1 MRCAHEKPPEAKLN
15 QHGFQHDGFERKRC
29 GVKWALVTFIT
40 AATVVLVALAWLQSG
55 GLQQHAM
62 FSAATPEAAVRALMT
77 QVQSHNFD
85 QAYAALDPSSN
96 TDLSSFVQ
104 DVAGS
109 NSSLRTYSSLQS
121 VDVSPLHADND
132 HAVVRLRMTWSS
144 AVGSLDDV
152 RDVNVKRD
160 GSVWRVVW
168 PKPAFQAVPPQVV
181 SVNYLRWEV
190 IGRNTSQAWGAQDVD
205 SPKVRITSMNAISR
219 PGRVVIL
226 GEVENED
233 TIPAYLNVNATLL
246 KADGSPIDEEGSFDL
261 ISHVLL
267 PKQVSPYRIDFPG
280 VRLDSV
286 KSVRMDA
293 RALLVPASADPV
305 IAATNQAVSKDGL
318 NRNVLKGELVNQS
331 GRPVN
336 IAQVLAAYYD
346 DQGKV
351 IWVSD
356 GYVDQALMPQVPV
369 PFAVDIPDDIAARLK
384 NYRVLVNHYSRSSS

>member
-1 MRCAHEKPPEAKLN
+1 MR
-15 QHGFQHDGFERKRC
+15 
-29 GVKWALVTFIT
+29 
-40 AATVVLVALAWLQSG
+40 
-55 GLQQHAM
+55 
-62 FSAATPEAAVRALMT
+62 
-77 QVQSHNFD
+77 
-85 QAYAALDPSSN
+85 
-96 TDLSSFVQ
+96 
-104 DVAGS
+104 
-109 NSSLRTYSSLQS
+109 
-121 VDVSPLHADND
+121 
-132 HAVVRLRMTWSS
+132 
-144 AVGSLDDV
+144 
-152 RDVNVKRD
+152 RD

-168 PKPAFQAVPPQVV
+168 PKPAFPTVPPQVV

-190 IGRNTSQAWGAQDVD
+190 IGRNTSQNWGSQDVD
-205 SPKVRITSMNAISR
+205 SPKVRITSMNAIAR

-233 TIPAYLNVNATLL
+233 TVPAYLNVNATLL
-246 KADGSPIDEEGSFDL
+246 KADGSPLEEEGSFDL

-267 PKQVSPYRIDFPG
+267 PKQISPYRIDFPG
-280 VRLDSV
+280 IRMDAV

-305 IAATNQAVSKDGL
+305 IAVSDQAVSKDGL

-346 DQGKV
+346 DSGKV

-369 PFAVDIPDDIAARLK
+369 PFAVDIPDDIARRLK
-384 NYRVLVNHYSRSSS
+384 NYRVIVNHYSRSSN

>member
-1 MRCAHEKPPEAKLN
+1 M
-15 QHGFQHDGFERKRC
+15 
-29 GVKWALVTFIT
+29 KWVLSAFLAIAT
-40 AATVVLVALAWLQSG
+40 AVLVAFAWLQSG
-55 GLQQHAM
+55 GLKQHAM
-62 FSAATPEAAVRALMT
+62 FSAGTPEEAVQALMSEIRAHDY
-77 QVQSHNFD
+77 Q
-85 QAYAALDPSSN
+85 QAYASLDRSSD
-96 TDLSSFVQ
+96 TDLASFIREM
-104 DVAGS
+104 AGS
-109 NSSLRTYSSLQS
+109 DGSLRTYSSLQTAE
-121 VDVSPLHADND
+121 VSPLHADHD
-132 HAVVRLRMTWSS
+132 EALVRLRMNWSS
-144 AVGSLDDV
+144 ALGSLDDV
-152 RDVNVKRD
+152 RDLRVRRD

-168 PKPAFQAVPPQVV
+168 PKPAFSTVPPQVV
-181 SVNYLRWEV
+181 SVNYLSWDV
-190 IGRNTSQAWGAQDVD
+190 IGRNTSQNWGAQDVD

-233 TIPAYLNVNATLL
+233 TVPAYLNVNATLL
-246 KADGSPIDEEGSFDL
+246 KADGSPIEEEGSFDL

-280 VRLDSV
+280 VRMDAV

-305 IAATNQAVSKDGL
+305 IAVTDQGVSKDGL
-318 NRNVLKGELVNQS
+318 NRTVLKGELVNQS

-346 DQGKV
+346 NFGKV

-369 PFAVDIPDDIAARLK
+369 AFAVDIPDDIAARLK
-384 NYRVLVNHYSRSSS
+384 NYRVIVNHYSRSSN

>member
-1 MRCAHEKPPEAKLN
+1 MRW
-15 QHGFQHDGFERKRC
+15 G
-29 GVKWALVTFIT
+29 LVTFLAI
-40 AATVVLVALAWLQSG
+40 ATVVLVAIAWLQSG
-55 GLQQHAM
+55 GAKQHAI
-62 FSAATPEAAVRALMT
+62 FSAVTPEEAVQALMS
-77 QVQSHNFD
+77 QIQAHNYQ
-85 QAYAALDPSSN
+85 QAYASLDRSSG
-96 TDLSSFVQ
+96 TDLASFIR
-104 DVAGS
+104 DMAGS
-109 NSSLRTYSSLQS
+109 DGSLRTYSSLQS
-121 VDVSPLHADND
+121 ADVSPLHADQD
-132 HAVVRLRMTWSS
+132 QALVRVRMNWSS

-152 RDVNVKRD
+152 RDLRVRRD

-168 PKPAFQAVPPQVV
+168 PKPAFPTVPPQVV

-190 IGRNTSQAWGAQDVD
+190 IGRNTSQTWGSQDVD
-205 SPKVRITSMNAISR
+205 SPKVRITSMNAIAR

-233 TIPAYLNVNATLL
+233 TVPAYLNVNATLL
-246 KADGSPIDEEGSFDL
+246 KADGSPLEEEGSFDL

-267 PKQVSPYRIDFPG
+267 PKQISPYRIDFPG
-280 VRLDSV
+280 IRMDAV

-305 IAATNQAVSKDGL
+305 IAVSDQAMSKDGL
-318 NRNVLKGELVNQS
+318 DRNVLKGELVNQS

-346 DQGKV
+346 DSGNV

-369 PFAVDIPDDIAARLK
+369 PFAVDIPDDIARRLK
-384 NYRVLVNHYSRSSS
+384 NYRVIVNHYSRSSN

>member
-1 MRCAHEKPPEAKLN
+1 M
-15 QHGFQHDGFERKRC
+15 
-29 GVKWALVTFIT
+29 KWG
-40 AATVVLVALAWLQSG
+40 LVAFLTIATAMLVGIAWVQSG
-55 GLQQHAM
+55 GLKQHAM
-62 FSAATPEAAVRALMT
+62 FSAGDPEEAVRALMAEI
-77 QVQSHNFD
+77 QAHDFER
-85 QAYAALDPSSN
+85 AYAALDRNSD
-96 TDLSSFVQ
+96 TDLQSFIR
-104 DVAGS
+104 DVSGS
-109 NSSLRTYSSLQS
+109 DGSLRTYSSLQS
-121 VDVSPLHADND
+121 ADVSPLHVTSDD
-132 HAVVRLRMTWSS
+132 AVVRVRMNWSS

-152 RDVNVKRD
+152 RDLHVRRD

-168 PKPAFQAVPPQVV
+168 PKPAFHNVPPQVV

-205 SPKVRITSMNAISR
+205 SPKVRITSMNAIAR
-219 PGRVVIL
+219 PDRVVIL

-233 TIPAYLNVNATLL
+233 TVPAYLNVNATLL
-246 KADGSPIDEEGSFDL
+246 KADGSPIEEEGSFDL

-280 VRLDSV
+280 IQLSAV

-305 IAATNQAVSKDGL
+305 IAVSDQTLGKDAL
-318 NRNVLKGELVNQS
+318 NRNVLKGDLVNQS

-346 DQGKV
+346 SAGKV

-369 PFAVDIPDDIAARLK
+369 PFAVDIPDDIAERLK
-384 NYRVLVNHYSRSSS
+384 NYRVTVNHYSRTSS

>member
-1 MRCAHEKPPEAKLN
+1 MRWIL
-15 QHGFQHDGFERKRC
+15 
-29 GVKWALVTFIT
+29 
-40 AATVVLVALAWLQSG
+40 AAFLTIATLVLVAIAWVQSG
-55 GLQQHAM
+55 GMKQHAI
-62 FSAATPEAAVRALMT
+62 FAAATPEAAVQALMSDI
-77 QVQSHNFD
+77 QARNYQ
-85 QAYAALDPSSN
+85 QAYDSLDHSGG
-96 TDLSSFVQ
+96 TDLASFIR

-109 NSSLRTYSSLQS
+109 DGSLRTYSSLQTA
-121 VDVSPLHADND
+121 DVSPLHADQD
-132 HAVVRLRMTWSS
+132 QALVRVRMNWSS

-152 RDVNVKRD
+152 RDLRVRRD
-160 GSVWRVVW
+160 SSVWRVVW
-168 PKPAFQAVPPQVV
+168 PKPSFPTIPPQVV

-190 IGRNTSQAWGAQDVD
+190 IGRNNSQNWGSQDVD
-205 SPKVRITSMNAISR
+205 SPKVRITSMNAIAR

-233 TIPAYLNVNATLL
+233 TVPAYLNVNATLL
-246 KADGSPIDEEGSFDL
+246 KADGSALDEEGSFDL

-280 VRLDSV
+280 VRMDAV

-305 IAATNQAVSKDGL
+305 IAVTDQALSKDGL

-346 DQGKV
+346 DSGKV

-356 GYVDQALMPQVPV
+356 GYVDQALMPQVPI
-369 PFAVDIPDDIAARLK
+369 PFAVNIPNDIAGRLK
-384 NYRVLVNHYSRSSS
+384 SYRVIVNHYSRTSS

>member
-1 MRCAHEKPPEAKLN
+1 M
-15 QHGFQHDGFERKRC
+15 
-29 GVKWALVTFIT
+29 KWGLVAFLTV
-40 AATVVLVALAWLQSG
+40 ATVVLVAIAWLQSG
-55 GLQQHAM
+55 GLKQHAM
-62 FSAATPEAAVRALMT
+62 FAAVTPEEAVQALMS
-77 QVQSHNFD
+77 QIQAHNY
-85 QAYAALDPSSN
+85 QRAYASLDRSSD
-96 TDLSSFVQ
+96 TDLASFTR
-104 DVAGS
+104 DMAGS
-109 NSSLRTYSSLQS
+109 DGSLRTYSSLQTAE
-121 VDVSPLHADND
+121 VSPLHADRD
-132 HAVVRLRMTWSS
+132 QALVRVRMNWSS
-144 AVGSLDDV
+144 ALGSLDDV
-152 RDVNVKRD
+152 RDLHVRRD

-168 PKPAFQAVPPQVV
+168 PKPAFSAVPPQVV
-181 SVNYLRWEV
+181 SVNYLRWDV
-190 IGRNTSQAWGAQDVD
+190 IGRNTSQNWGAQEVD

-233 TIPAYLNVNATLL
+233 TVPAYLNVNATLL

-280 VRLDSV
+280 VRMDAV

-293 RALLVPASADPV
+293 RALLVSASADPV
-305 IAATNQAVSKDGL
+305 IAVSDQALSKDGL
-318 NRNVLKGELVNQS
+318 DRNVLKGELVNQS

-346 DQGKV
+346 DSGKV

-369 PFAVDIPDDIAARLK
+369 PFAVDIPNDIAGRLK
-384 NYRVLVNHYSRSSS
+384 NYRVIVNHYTQASN

>member
-1 MRCAHEKPPEAKLN
+1 M
-15 QHGFQHDGFERKRC
+15 
-29 GVKWALVTFIT
+29 KWGLT
-40 AATVVLVALAWLQSG
+40 ASLIIATAVLVVFAWLQSG
-55 GLQQHAM
+55 GMKQRAM
-62 FSAATPEAAVRALMT
+62 FSAATPEEAVQALMSAIQT
-77 QVQSHNFD
+77 HNYQ
-85 QAYAALDPSSN
+85 QAYSSLDPTSN
-96 TDLSSFVQ
+96 ADLASFTR

-109 NSSLRTYSSLQS
+109 DGSLRTYSSLQAA
-121 VDVSPLHADND
+121 DVSPLHADRD
-132 HAVVRLRMTWSS
+132 QALVRVRMNWSS
-144 AVGSLDDV
+144 ALGSLDDV
-152 RDVNVKRD
+152 RDLRVLRD

-168 PKPAFQAVPPQVV
+168 PEPASSAVPPQVV
-181 SVNYLRWEV
+181 AVNYLRWEV
-190 IGRNTSQAWGAQDVD
+190 IGRNTSQKWGSQDVD
-205 SPKVRITSMNAISR
+205 SPKVRITSMNAITR

-233 TIPAYLNVNATLL
+233 TVPAYLNVNATLL
-246 KADGSPIDEEGSFDL
+246 RADGSPIEEEGSFDL

-267 PKQVSPYRIDFPG
+267 PKGVSPYRIDFPG
-280 VRLDSV
+280 VRLDAV

-305 IAATNQAVSKDGL
+305 IAVSDQILAKDGL

-346 DQGKV
+346 NSGKV

-369 PFAVDIPDDIAARLK
+369 PFAVDIPDDIAAKLH
-384 NYRVLVNHYSRSSS
+384 NYRVIVNHYSRSSN

>member
-1 MRCAHEKPPEAKLN
+1 M
-15 QHGFQHDGFERKRC
+15 
-29 GVKWALVTFIT
+29 KWGLVAFLAIAT
-40 AATVVLVALAWLQSG
+40 AVLVALAWLQSG
-55 GLQQHAM
+55 GLKEHAM
-62 FSAATPEAAVRALMT
+62 FSAVTPEEAVQALMS
-77 QVQSHNFD
+77 QIQAHNFE
-85 QAYAALDPSSN
+85 QAYASLDRSSD
-96 TDLSSFVQ
+96 TDLASFSRELG
-104 DVAGS
+104 GS
-109 NSSLRTYSSLQS
+109 DGSLRTYSSLQTAE
-121 VDVSPLHADND
+121 VSPLHSDSDQAL
-132 HAVVRLRMTWSS
+132 VRVRMNWSS
-144 AVGSLDDV
+144 ALGSLDDV
-152 RDVNVKRD
+152 RDLHVRRD
-160 GSVWRVVW
+160 GLVWRVVW
-168 PKPAFQAVPPQVV
+168 PKPAPSAVPPQVV

-190 IGRNTSQAWGAQDVD
+190 IGRNATQNWGAQDVD

-233 TIPAYLNVNATLL
+233 TVPAYLNVNATLL
-246 KADGSPIDEEGSFDL
+246 KADGSPIEEEGSFDL

-280 VRLDSV
+280 VRMDAV

-305 IAATNQAVSKDGL
+305 IAVSDQAVCKDGL
-318 NRNVLKGELVNQS
+318 DRNVLKGELVNES

-346 DQGKV
+346 NSGKV

-369 PFAVDIPDDIAARLK
+369 PFAVDIPDDIAGRLK
-384 NYRVLVNHYSRSSS
+384 NYRVIVNHYSRSSN

>member
-1 MRCAHEKPPEAKLN
+1 M
-15 QHGFQHDGFERKRC
+15 
-29 GVKWALVTFIT
+29 KWALAAFIGIVTVI
-40 AATVVLVALAWLQSG
+40 LVAFAWFQSG
-55 GLQQHAM
+55 GMKQHAM
-62 FSAATPEAAVRALMT
+62 FSAVTAEQAVQALMT
-77 QVQSHNFD
+77 QIQNRNYQ
-85 QAYAALDPSSN
+85 QAFASLDPASGA
-96 TDLSSFVQ
+96 DYSSFVR

-109 NSSLRTYSSLQS
+109 DGSLRTYSSLQS
-121 VDVSPLHADND
+121 SDVSPLHANADQ
-132 HAVVRLRMTWSS
+132 ALVRLRMTWSS

-152 RDVNVKRD
+152 RDVQVRRD

-168 PKPAFQAVPPQVV
+168 PKPAVTKVPPQVV

-190 IGRNTSQAWGAQDVD
+190 IGRNSSQSWGAQDVD

-219 PGRVVIL
+219 PGRVVIV

-233 TIPAYLNVNATLL
+233 TVPAYLNVNATLL
-246 KADGSPIDEEGSFDL
+246 KADGSPIEEEGSFDL

-280 VRLDSV
+280 VRMDAV

-305 IAATNQAVSKDGL
+305 IAISDQTLSKDGL
-318 NRNVLKGELVNQS
+318 SRTVLKGELVNQS

-346 DQGKV
+346 DSGKV
-351 IWVSD
+351 IWVAD

-369 PFAVDIPDDIAARLK
+369 PFAVDVPDDIAPRLK
-384 NYRVLVNHYSRSSS
+384 NYRVIVNHYSQAGS

>member
-1 MRCAHEKPPEAKLN
+1 M
-15 QHGFQHDGFERKRC
+15 
-29 GVKWALVTFIT
+29 KWPLVAFLAIATGALVAF
-40 AATVVLVALAWLQSG
+40 AWLQSG
-55 GLQQHAM
+55 GLKQRAM
-62 FSAATPEAAVRALMT
+62 FSAATPEEA
-77 QVQSHNFD
+77 VQSLMSEIQAHNYK
-85 QAYAALDPSSN
+85 QAYASLDRSSD
-96 TDLSSFVQ
+96 TDLESFIR

-109 NSSLRTYSSLQS
+109 DGSLRTYSSLQTAE
-121 VDVSPLHADND
+121 VSPLHADAD
-132 HAVVRLRMTWSS
+132 QALVRVRMNWSS

-152 RDVNVKRD
+152 RDLHVRRD

-168 PKPAFQAVPPQVV
+168 PKPATSNVPTQVV
-181 SVNYLRWEV
+181 SVNYLSWDV
-190 IGRNTSQAWGAQDVD
+190 IGRNPSQNWGAQEVD
-205 SPKVRITSMNAISR
+205 SPKVRITSMNAIAR

-233 TIPAYLNVNATLL
+233 TVPAYLNVSATLL
-246 KADGSPIDEEGSFDL
+246 KADGSPIEEEGSFDL

-280 VRLDSV
+280 VRMDAV

-305 IAATNQAVSKDGL
+305 IAVSDQTVGKDGL
-318 NRNVLKGELVNQS
+318 NRNVLNGELVNQS

-346 DQGKV
+346 NSGKV

-369 PFAVDIPDDIAARLK
+369 PFAVDIPDDIADRMK
-384 NYRVLVNHYSRSSS
+384 NYRVIVNHYSRAGS

>member
-1 MRCAHEKPPEAKLN
+1 MRWGLA
-15 QHGFQHDGFERKRC
+15 
-29 GVKWALVTFIT
+29 TFLAI
-40 AATVVLVALAWLQSG
+40 ATVVLVAIAWLQSG
-55 GLQQHAM
+55 GAKQHAI
-62 FSAATPEAAVRALMT
+62 FSAVTPEEAVQALMS
-77 QVQSHNFD
+77 QIQAHNYQ
-85 QAYAALDPSSN
+85 QAYASLDRSSG
-96 TDLSSFVQ
+96 TDLASFIR
-104 DVAGS
+104 DMAGS
-109 NSSLRTYSSLQS
+109 DGSLRTYSSLQS
-121 VDVSPLHADND
+121 ADVSPLHADQD
-132 HAVVRLRMTWSS
+132 QALVRVRMNWSS

-152 RDVNVKRD
+152 RDLRVRRD

-168 PKPAFQAVPPQVV
+168 PKPAFPTVPPQVV

-190 IGRNTSQAWGAQDVD
+190 IGRNTSQTWGSQDVD
-205 SPKVRITSMNAISR
+205 SPKVRITSMNAIAR

-233 TIPAYLNVNATLL
+233 TVPAYLNVNATLL
-246 KADGSPIDEEGSFDL
+246 KADGSPLEEEGSFDL

-267 PKQVSPYRIDFPG
+267 PKQISPYRIDFPG
-280 VRLDSV
+280 IRMDAV

-305 IAATNQAVSKDGL
+305 IAVSDQAVSKDGL
-318 NRNVLKGELVNQS
+318 DRNVLKGELVNQS

-346 DQGKV
+346 DSGKV

-369 PFAVDIPDDIAARLK
+369 PFAVDIPDDIARRLK
-384 NYRVLVNHYSRSSS
+384 NYRVIVNHYSRSSN

>member
-1 MRCAHEKPPEAKLN
+1 M
-15 QHGFQHDGFERKRC
+15 
-29 GVKWALVTFIT
+29 KWPLAFFIT
-40 AATVVLVALAWLQSG
+40 IATVLLVATAWFQSG

-62 FSAATPEAAVRALMT
+62 FAAHTPEEAVHALMSKI
-77 QVQSHNFD
+77 QAHDYQS
-85 QAYAALDPSSN
+85 AYASLDPSSD
-96 TDLSSFVQ
+96 TDLPSFIR

-109 NSSLRTYSSLQS
+109 DGSLRTYASLQS
-121 VDVSPLHADND
+121 ADVSPLHADSD
-132 HAVVRLRMTWSS
+132 QATVRLRMNWSS

-152 RDVNVKRD
+152 RDIHVRRD
-160 GSVWRVVW
+160 GSTWRVVW
-168 PKPAFQAVPPQVV
+168 PKPEFPKVPPQVV

-190 IGRNTSQAWGAQDVD
+190 IGRETSQNWGAQDVD
-205 SPKVRITSMNAISR
+205 TPKVRITSMNAISR

-233 TIPAYLNVNATLL
+233 TVPAYLNVNATLL
-246 KADGSPIDEEGSFDL
+246 KADGSPIEEEGSFDL

-280 VRLDSV
+280 IRLDAV

-305 IAATNQAVSKDGL
+305 IAAVDQSLSKDGL

-346 DQGKV
+346 DMGKV

-384 NYRVLVNHYSRSSS
+384 NYRVIVNHYSRSSS

>member
-1 MRCAHEKPPEAKLN
+1 M
-15 QHGFQHDGFERKRC
+15 
-29 GVKWALVTFIT
+29 KWGLAAFLAIAT
-40 AATVVLVALAWLQSG
+40 AVLVAFAWLQSG
-55 GLQQHAM
+55 GLKQHAM
-62 FSAATPEAAVRALMT
+62 FSAATPEEAVHALMS
-77 QVQSHNFD
+77 QIQAHNYQ
-85 QAYAALDPSSN
+85 QAFAALDHSSD
-96 TDLSSFVQ
+96 TDLASFIREM
-104 DVAGS
+104 AGS
-109 NSSLRTYSSLQS
+109 DGSLRTYSSLQTAE
-121 VDVSPLHADND
+121 VSPLHADHD
-132 HAVVRLRMTWSS
+132 EALVRLRMNWSS
-144 AVGSLDDV
+144 ALGSLDDV
-152 RDVNVKRD
+152 RDLRVRRD

-168 PKPAFQAVPPQVV
+168 PKPAFATVPPQVV
-181 SVNYLRWEV
+181 SVNYLSWDV

-233 TIPAYLNVNATLL
+233 TVPAYLNVNATLL
-246 KADGSPIDEEGSFDL
+246 KADGSPIEEDGSFDL

-280 VRLDSV
+280 VRMDAV

-305 IAATNQAVSKDGL
+305 IAVTDQAVSKDGL

-346 DQGKV
+346 NFGKV

-369 PFAVDIPDDIAARLK
+369 AFAVDIPDDIAARLK
-384 NYRVLVNHYSRSSS
+384 NYRVIVNHYTRTSN